1 MTSQALGCYW
11 TNEGNCAGRCFGFGV
26 DKECVEVGD
35 DCVCPCGL
43 WDASGTNCSGWCSG
57 ADQTCQ
63 FYNGTCMCGVEEEEK
78 KSNVQFSRQIDP
90 TIQLLV
96 NRQKDRLPS
105 VLRELRGDMEGG
117 RRKEG
122 HWIWWVFPQN
132 RPGKSEPRSCQ
143 GIRDPSCNSVL
154 YGVGKTNVTRDTAA
168 QLLAYAPADWK
179 TALEQISSLI
189 ERYGYQTMIPSAD
202 WGRISYFCDFWSQ
215 IPELPDWLRS
225 VIVRILF
232 SRGYVDVD
240 GLRDATIN
248 RLWS

>member
-1 MTSQALGCYW
+1 
-11 TNEGNCAGRCFGFGV
+11 
-26 DKECVEVGD
+26 
-35 DCVCPCGL
+35 
-43 WDASGTNCSGWCSG
+43 
-57 ADQTCQ
+57 
-63 FYNGTCMCGVEEEEK
+63 MCGVEEEEK

-105 VLRELRGDMEGG
+105 VLRELRDDMERGKQK
-117 RRKEG
+117 RG

-132 RPGKSEPRSCQ
+132 RPGDNEPRSCQ

-154 YGVGKTNVTRDTAA
+154 YGEGKTNVTRDTAA
-168 QLLAYAPADWK
+168 QLLAHAPLEWQ

-189 ERYGYQTMIPSAD
+189 AGYGYQKMIPRQD

-215 IPELPDWLRS
+215 IPGLPEWLHS

-232 SRGYVDVD
+232 SDEYVDVV
-240 GLRDATIN
+240 GLREATIN
-248 RLWS
+248 RLFPQT

>member
-43 WDASGTNCSGWCSG
+43 WDESGANCSGWCPG

-63 FYNGTCMCGVEEEEK
+63 FYNGTCMCGFVVEEEK
-78 KSNVQFSRQIDP
+78 KSNGPSSP

-105 VLRELRGDMEGG
+105 VLRELRDDMERGKQK
-117 RRKEG
+117 RG

-132 RPGKSEPRSCQ
+132 RPGDSEP
-143 GIRDPSCNSVL
+143 
-154 YGVGKTNVTRDTAA
+154 
-168 QLLAYAPADWK
+168 W
-179 TALEQISSLI
+179 
-189 ERYGYQTMIPSAD
+189 
-202 WGRISYFCDFWSQ
+202 
-215 IPELPDWLRS
+215 
-225 VIVRILF
+225 
-232 SRGYVDVD
+232 
-240 GLRDATIN
+240 
-248 RLWS
+248 

>member
-1 MTSQALGCYW
+1 
-11 TNEGNCAGRCFGFGV
+11 
-26 DKECVEVGD
+26 
-35 DCVCPCGL
+35 
-43 WDASGTNCSGWCSG
+43 
-57 ADQTCQ
+57 
-63 FYNGTCMCGVEEEEK
+63 MCGVEEEEK

-132 RPGKSEPRSCQ
+132 RPGDAEPRSC
-143 GIRDPSCNSVL
+143 REVVWDRSCDRVL
-154 YGVGKTNVTRDTAA
+154 YGEGKTNVTHDTAA
-168 QLLAYAPADWK
+168 QLLAYAPPDWK
-179 TALEQISSLI
+179 TALELICSLI
-189 ERYGYQTMIPSAD
+189 ERYGYIAMIPSAD
-202 WGRISYFCDFWSQ
+202 WGRISYFCDFWSK

-225 VIVRILF
+225 VIVCILY
-232 SRGYVDVD
+232 SSGYVDES
-240 GLRDATIN
+240 GSRDATLN